1 MRAHLLASLILLAAT
16 ATAWGQTAPA
26 PAPPSQPAASA
37 PGKTLT
43 LIGCVQPDETTRDSY
58 TLAVKDTKTTYRLSG
73 ASMKGFVWKNVRI
86 VGGLVPSPNIAAQAG
101 AIDQTK
107 VAMAQQGADPQ
118 GTSNIELLEFRVNTV
133 RTLAGTCSPK
143 K

>member
-1 MRAHLLASLILLAAT
+1 
-16 ATAWGQTAPA
+16 
-26 PAPPSQPAASA
+26 
-37 PGKTLT
+37 
-43 LIGCVQPDETTRDSY
+43 
-58 TLAVKDTKTTYRLSG
+58 
-73 ASMKGFVWKNVRI
+73 
-86 VGGLVPSPNIAAQAG
+86 VPSPNIAAQAG

>member
-26 PAPPSQPAASA
+26 QTPPSQPAASA